1 MCVSGK
7 RGKPAETRIDI
18 LADFGTICLLKV
30 FPKTGRT
37 HQIRLHLSHVHL
49 PLAIDPL
56 YGSSKPV
63 MLSEYKDRY
72 SRKKG
77 QAEKPLIERLTLH
90 AYQIELPESAF
101 GPAVYTA
108 KLDKKFAAAIKML
121 TKHNPDGPEAF
132 SEPDN
137 LAKILAGE
145 KF

>member
-7 RGKPAETRIDI
+7 RGKAAETSFDI

-30 FPKTGRT
+30 LPKTGRT
-37 HQIRLHLSHVHL
+37 HQIRIHLAHINL

-77 QAEKPLIERLTLH
+77 QIEKPLIERLTLH
-90 AYQIELPESAF
+90 AYQIELPDTAF

-121 TKHNPDGPEAF
+121 TKHNPDGPAAF
-132 SEPDN
+132 QDPDD
-137 LAKILAGE
+137 LSKILVGE
-145 KF
+145 TI